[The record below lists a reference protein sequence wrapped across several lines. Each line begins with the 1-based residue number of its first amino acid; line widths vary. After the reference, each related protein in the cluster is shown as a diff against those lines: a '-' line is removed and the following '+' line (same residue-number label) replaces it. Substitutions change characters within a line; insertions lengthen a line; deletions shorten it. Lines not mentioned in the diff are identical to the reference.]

1 MALQYVDLQRK
12 LGSGKLV
19 PAVLGCVLFNGED
32 DWVER
37 LETRSRIDLEPGS
50 RRGGDAAE
58 AQVPGHRRAA
68 GGRGEAGAAG
78 KRGGADVPAAGAKDG
93 GRMLLVLVAQV
104 RR

>member
-37 LETRSRIDLEPGS
+37 LETRSRIDLEAGVVVEEMPPRLRFPVIDE
-50 RRGGDAAE
+50 RREGKKQA
-58 AQVPGHRRAA
+58 P
-68 GGRGEAGAAG
+68 RGNEAGLMFRLRGLKTG
-78 KRGGADVPAAGAKDG
+78 KDA
-93 GRMLLVLVAQV
+93 LVLVAQV